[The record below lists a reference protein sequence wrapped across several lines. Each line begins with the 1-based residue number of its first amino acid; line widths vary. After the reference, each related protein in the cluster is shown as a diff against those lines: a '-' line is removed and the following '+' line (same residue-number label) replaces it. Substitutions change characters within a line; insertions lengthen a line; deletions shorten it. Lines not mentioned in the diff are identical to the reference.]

1 MRQTR
6 PPGPQ
11 DPVRRHPA
19 AGYSLI
25 ELMTVVAL
33 LGLLATIAVPRI
45 DVTQY
50 RSDAAMHAVGSV
62 LLGAQRAA
70 VMKQHQIVVA
80 FDVTNRRIR
89 VHDDL
94 NNNNRVDAG
103 ERLIWQPLEDGV
115 VFGRDGAPAQAI
127 GSGPVTFTRT
137 QDGLPSVTFLRNG
150 AAEQEGGVYIT
161 SRRAQQTG
169 TRPRDARL
177 VVVAR
182 ATGRPS
188 WLSYQ
193 SGSWKTE
200 F

>member
-1 MRQTR
+1 MRQSR
-6 PPGPQ
+6 PPGPP
-11 DPVRRHPA
+11 DPARLHPA

-25 ELMTVVAL
+25 ELLVVLTTLGILATVAL
-33 LGLLATIAVPRI
+33 PRI

-70 VMKQHQIVVA
+70 VMKQHQVVVA
-80 FDVTNRRIR
+80 FDVANRRIR

-94 NNNNRVDAG
+94 NDNNRVDAG

-127 GSGPVTFTRT
+127 GAGPITFTH
-137 QDGLPSVTFLRNG
+137 QQNGMPSVTFLRNG
-150 AAEQEGGVYIT
+150 AAEEEGGVYVT
-161 SRRAQQTG
+161 TRRARLSG

-177 VVVAR
+177 IVVAR

-193 SGSWKTE
+193 QGSWKTE